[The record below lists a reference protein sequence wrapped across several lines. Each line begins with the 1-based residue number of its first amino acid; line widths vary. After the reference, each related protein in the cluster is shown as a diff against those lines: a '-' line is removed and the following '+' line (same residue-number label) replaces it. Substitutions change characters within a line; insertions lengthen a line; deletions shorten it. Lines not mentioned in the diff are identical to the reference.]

1 MKANGKVV
9 NENKI
14 WNKIGNL
21 RMTCILNQVEKWE
34 SELIKRRLADLTKR
48 VASMCCSVFHF
59 NFLFNYHLQ
68 HSIIFLFLIIL
79 ILKKKCQNNF

>member
-59 NFLFNYHLQ
+59 NFLFNYPTSTLNNFVIPW
-68 HSIIFLFLIIL
+68 SIIIIF
-79 ILKKKCQNNF
+79 ILV